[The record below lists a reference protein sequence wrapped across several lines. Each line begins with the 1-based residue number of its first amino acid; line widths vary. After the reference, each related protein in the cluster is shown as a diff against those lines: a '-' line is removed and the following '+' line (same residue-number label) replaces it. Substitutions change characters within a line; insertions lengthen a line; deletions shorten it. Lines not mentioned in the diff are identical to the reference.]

1 MKISNQSC
9 LAVLIAAIIAWSPV
23 ASFAC
28 TSWMVFNDLTKNN
41 TNILHKNRDAK
52 WRKIAVYL
60 SDEKS
65 EFKWVALGSNGSI
78 NMAINTSGLAGVMN
92 SGEKCIEPTTDKT
105 KKITPALL
113 QEIISSCGTAA
124 QAVEKL
130 QQLVKAGDYYHGEAG
145 SIFFF
150 CDPKEGFVCEITAKT
165 CSVQRYDHGYTVR
178 ANIWQNPDMYAL
190 SRNTLDKYINSSGRV
205 HSAISGLNSA
215 LDRHKKITVPDIFA
229 ISRHYK
235 MPQGAPT
242 QRSLCGETTNSSA
255 TLEIDRQY
263 PDVLSTM
270 YATIGNPR
278 NTVYVPVPVCTE
290 KLHPAM
296 SDLRWSN
303 AAWKRFDKLSFFAP
317 IPEEWSAFEKSSM
330 AKYTAARDQARK
342 LLDESKRDEA
352 VKLLNDTAAS
362 IWAEAAKLLGL

>member
-9 LAVLIAAIIAWSPV
+9 LAVLIAAITAWSPV

-28 TSWMVFNDLTKNN
+28 TSWMVFSDLTKNN

-65 EFKWVALGSNGSI
+65 QFKWVALGSNGSI
-78 NMAINTSGLAGVMN
+78 NMAINATGLAGVMN

-105 KKITPALL
+105 KKGTPALL
-113 QEIISSCGTAA
+113 QEVLSSCDSAA

-130 QQLVKAGDYYHGEAG
+130 QQFVKVGDYYHGEAG

-150 CDPKEGFVCEITAKT
+150 CDTKEGFVCEITAKT
-165 CSVQRYDHGYTVR
+165 CSVQRYDHGYTAR
-178 ANIWQNPDMYAL
+178 ANIWQNPDMYML
-190 SRNTLDKYINSSGRV
+190 SRNSLDKYINSSGRV
-205 HSAISGLNSA
+205 HSAIMGLNGA
-215 LDRHKKITVPDIFA
+215 LDRHHKITIEDIFDV
-229 ISRHYK
+229 SRHYQ
-235 MPQGAPT
+235 MPKDAPT
-242 QRSLCGETTNSSA
+242 KRSLCGQTTNSSA

-278 NTVYVPVPVCTE
+278 NTVYVPVPVCAKE
-290 KLHPAM
+290 LHPAM
-296 SDLRWSN
+296 SDLRWSG
-303 AAWKRFDKLSFFAP
+303 AAWKRFDELSFSAP
-317 IPEEWSAFEKSSM
+317 IPEEWKTFEKNSM
-330 AKYTAARDQARK
+330 AKYTSAKAQARK
-342 LLDESKRDEA
+342 LLDAGKRDEA
-352 VKLLNDTAAS
+352 IKLMNDTAAA
-362 IWAEAAKLLGL
+362 IWAEAAKLLGF